1 MNALFTSILNMSIA
15 GGVVIA
21 VVMLG
26 RLLIKNAPKKWSYLL
41 WIAAAF
47 RLCCPVSIRSAISL
61 FRVLPHTET
70 ARAAGETASRLNYIP
85 AAVNAPAPTAIPVP
99 PTVLPIEPLPM
110 ASATADPSLIT
121 ANPAPIT
128 SAPILAAPIT
138 SAPVTLNP
146 VAGAVTNEVTNTAT
160 PASPLQVAMTVL
172 TVLWLAGIAALIIYA
187 IVDYIRLRKNV
198 ATATKLAGENKV
210 FESENIRSPFILG
223 FIRPRIYIPYGLSKR
238 ERQYVLAH
246 ERTHLRRGD
255 HIIKAFSFVLLA
267 LHWFNPLCWLAF
279 FLMSRDMEMSCD
291 ETVLAKNN
299 IRKEYSTTLLSF
311 AAGKRFSLPA
321 PGPITF
327 GETAVKERIKNAMK
341 YKKPKLIVTIIAV
354 MLCVVIV
361 AACATNPL
369 GEKPDAEKDANTE
382 TAEKPTPGPDTDAT
396 PTPSAEPSNTQ
407 PPKMVGVIFKNELET
422 GVDHIRICNAG
433 GLLRT
438 LTVSEE
444 DLQYYPHFDYQDSD
458 GDGSIDTADPVGT
471 DPYNYDICAYSGEEL
486 YVLHD
491 AELVAGD
498 TVTLRQNGGNPEFE
512 VVSGRNTTV
521 YPAEVYGS
529 DPFTVGAR
537 DENILQFNEI
547 TYYGY
552 VFEDNTKAGG
562 YRVEWTVSPEEYDLN
577 EDRLHTVERC
587 VLVELTPED
596 EARFP
601 ALAAAIRNNNRT
613 ILDEAAKMV
622 PIDDLIAIRN
632 GETDHSY
639 AEDYVNAAAYIYRA
653 DTRVVSIL
661 YEVWVG
667 WDLRYQSYHS
677 VDHGRKYF
685 TTTYDTVEGRLLTP
699 NEAAEGI
706 DGNPNEPPHDPLL
719 WTYGYDGITFYEYSG
734 AEIGEPDE
742 PQSGVFHPIGGLTT
756 FNEEYLPFTENYV
769 INFTTEQRK
778 GAHCFRVNGETTFV
792 GFKQRYTKESEYY
805 GYYDLDIDVEGM
817 SGPEP
822 TMLHY
827 SQRNY
832 FEHYLDRIALVHC
845 GGRDYFYVTKQL
857 DNTKTVEIYA
867 VSNGRLFLLSTE
879 SETTGIKSDF
889 TDPCYFMASRSCAV
903 VGCHI
908 GSYHCAVN
916 TQGLPIRT
924 EWISYYE
931 EHTVLKELEAKLVA
945 EDGTATGETVVLQP
959 GWKVIFFRTDGRR
972 FEDMLLPDGRIARVE
987 MDSDAYL
994 LINGEYVGEYFDNIM
1009 IWD

>member
-1 MNALFTSILNMSIA
+1 MNEFFLTILNMSIA
-15 GGVVIA
+15 GSVVIGA
-21 VVMLG
+21 ILLG
-26 RLLIKNAPKKWSYLL
+26 RLLLRRAPKKWSYLL

-61 FRVLPHTET
+61 FRVIPQTET
-70 ARAAGETASRLNYIP
+70 AKAAAAAGETASRLSYIP
-85 AAVNAPAPTAIPVP
+85 TAANARVSPT
-99 PTVLPIEPLPM
+99 TLPIDPLPM
-110 ASATADPSLIT
+110 NYTAVTSV
-121 ANPAPIT
+121 PA
-128 SAPILAAPIT
+128 T
-138 SAPVTLNP
+138 SAPVTAAP
-146 VAGAVTNEVTNTAT
+146 VAGVITNEAANTAA
-160 PASPLQVAMTVL
+160 PAAAASVSPLQVVMTVL
-172 TVLWLAGIAALIIYA
+172 TVLWLTGIAALMIYA
-187 IVDYIRLRKNV
+187 VVDYIRTRRKVSTAVRLEGEKNV
-198 ATATKLAGENKV
+198 
-210 FESENIRSPFILG
+210 FQSENIRSPFILG
-223 FIRPRIYIPYGLSKR
+223 FIRPRIYIPYGLSER
-238 ERQYVLAH
+238 EREYVLAH

-267 LHWFNPLCWLAF
+267 VHWFNPLCWLAF

-291 ETVLAKNN
+291 ESVLAKSN
-299 IRKEYSTTLLSF
+299 IRREYSTTLLSF

-369 GEKPDAEKDANTE
+369 GQSTPEPDDQQAENTVEPTEKPSENPTDAPATDVPATDVPTDGPTE
-382 TAEKPTPGPDTDAT
+382 TPTDT
-396 PTPSAEPSNTQ
+396 SS
-407 PPKMVGVIFKNELET
+407 PKMVGMTFKNELDT
-422 GVDHIRICNAG
+422 GVDHIRICYAG
-433 GLLRT
+433 GLIRT
-438 LTVSEE
+438 FTVSEE
-444 DLQYYPHFDYQDSD
+444 DLVYYPHYDYADNDAD
-458 GDGSIDTADPVGT
+458 GIIDAVDPVGR
-471 DPYNYDICAYSGEEL
+471 DPDNYDVCAYSGETL

-498 TVTLRQNGGNPEFE
+498 TVTLRQNGGDPEFE
-512 VVSGRNTTV
+512 VVSGRRKSV
-521 YPAEVYGS
+521 YPAEIYGG
-529 DPFTVGAR
+529 DPFTVGTR

-552 VFEDNTKAGG
+552 VFEDSTKTGG
-562 YRVEWTVSPEEYDLN
+562 YRVEWTVTPEDYDN
-577 EDRLHTVERC
+577 NADRFQTIERC

-601 ALAAAIRNNNRT
+601 ALAAAIRANNQT
-613 ILDEAAKMV
+613 ILDEAEKMV

-639 AEDYVNAAAYIYRA
+639 AEYYVNAAAYIYRA

-667 WDLRYQSYHS
+667 WDLRYQSYHN

-685 TTTYDTVEGRLLTP
+685 TTTYDTAEGRLLTP

-706 DGNPNEPPHDPLL
+706 DGDPNEPPHDPLI
-719 WTYGYDGITFYEYSG
+719 WTYGYDGITFYQYAG

-742 PQSGVFHPIGGLTT
+742 PQTCGFHPIGGLTAL
-756 FNEEYLPFTENYV
+756 NEKYLPFTENYV

-778 GAHCFRVNGETTFV
+778 GSHCFRVGGETTFV
-792 GFKQRYTKESEYY
+792 GIKQRYTKESEYN
-805 GYYDLDIDVEGM
+805 GYYDLYISVEGM

-822 TMLHY
+822 TILHY

-832 FEHYLDRIALVHC
+832 HEHYLDRISLVHC
-845 GGRDYFYVTKQL
+845 GGRDYFYITKQL
-857 DNTKTVEIYA
+857 ENTKTVAIYA
-867 VSNGRLFLLSTE
+867 VSKGRIYLLSTE
-879 SETTGIKSDF
+879 SEMTGIKSNF

-903 VGCHI
+903 AGCHI
-908 GSYHCAVN
+908 GSYHCAVS
-916 TQGLPIRT
+916 TQGLPIRI

-931 EHTVLKELEAKLVA
+931 EHTVLKELEARIVR
-945 EDGTATGETVVLQP
+945 EDGTETGETVVLLP
-959 GWKVIFFRTDGRR
+959 GWKVIFFRTDGRKY
-972 FEDMLLPDGRIARVE
+972 EDMLLADGRIARVE

-994 LINGEYVGEYFDNIM
+994 MINGEYVGEYFDNIL